1 MSEPSMKTQIASEI
15 YTALD
20 RLGAGP
26 DLLAIVGS
34 WGDTLADAE
43 VLRVLRDYNAGR
55 PTIHPRQ

>member
-15 YTALD
+15 YIALE

-26 DLLAIVGS
+26 DLLVIVGS
-34 WGDTLADAE
+34 WGDTLADAA
-43 VLRVLRDYNAGR
+43 VLHMLRDYNAGR